1 MGFNGLVN
9 NEIVGV
15 NWAVGGLMSDV
26 EVGDKEKLHLAAL
39 QRKKRLYR
47 GCPILIL
54 RPVLN
59 SSRSNVK
66 TVVN

>member
-1 MGFNGLVN
+1 MDFIGFFCVGFNGLVK

-26 EVGDKEKLHLAAL
+26 EVGYKEKLHLAAL

-47 GCPILIL
+47 G
-54 RPVLN
+54 
-59 SSRSNVK
+59 
-66 TVVN
+66 